1 MRLEEY
7 EIKVG
12 FHHARLEDYVMKIE
26 SYYKG
31 LKEYEIKVKTRR
43 SEFELNLMF
52 FLKCTQS
59 ITQYRL
65 QVIEHQTIKI

>member
-1 MRLEEY
+1 
-7 EIKVG
+7 
-12 FHHARLEDYVMKIE
+12 MKIE
-26 SYYKG
+26 SYDTG